1 MKRITEEWLKNH
13 PSCLGDAMDKIL
25 INIKDKTKAH
35 IVVSLLKELPFI
47 EFREIGKA
55 KKTVK
60 KSNFRELF
68 GIWKGRNVTLDNLRQ
83 EAWQRKIS

>member
-13 PSCLGDAMDKIL
+13 PSGLGDAMDKIL